1 MITNNRAQRTQL
13 LLETSGLD
21 VMPAETVATLAPQF
35 QSPPENDLQ
44 NNVGF
49 SKPTGKKYMEGGW
62 IQQYSPQSTQL
73 RNANQSPAGYV
84 DQNTNTNPYSGSTV
98 RDESLMTRAA
108 HIRNLVEAAVMG
120 PGAGQVLPYSNPS
133 FAVPS
138 PKAYV
143 PRKSQATVYSNMVRR
158 SQKERFLRKA
168 LSASWG
174 KTPKAISPSLTPSQ
188 QSGHH

>member
-1 MITNNRAQRTQL
+1 MSRAQL

-21 VMPAETVATLAPQF
+21 VMPAETVASLAPQF

-44 NNVGF
+44 NNKGF
-49 SKPTGKKYMEGGW
+49 VEPTGKKYIEDGFV
-62 IQQYSPQSTQL
+62 QQYNPQSTQL

-108 HIRNLVEAAVMG
+108 HIRHLVNEAGVG
-120 PGAGQVLPYSNPS
+120 PGQVLPYSNPS
-133 FAVPS
+133 FATPNPQPS
-138 PKAYV
+138 V
-143 PRKSQATVYSNMVRR
+143 LGKSKATVYANMVRR

-174 KTPKAISPSLTPSQ
+174 KTPKSTAPALTPSQ
-188 QSGHH
+188 QAGHH

>member
-1 MITNNRAQRTQL
+1 MTRRAQL

-21 VMPAETVATLAPQF
+21 VMPAETVASLAPQF

-44 NNVGF
+44 NNKGF
-49 SKPTGKKYMEGGW
+49 VELTGKKYIEGGFVK
-62 IQQYSPQSTQL
+62 QYNPQSTQL

-98 RDESLMTRAA
+98 RDESLMTRAVQ
-108 HIRNLVEAAVMG
+108 IRSLVEAMG
-120 PGAGQVLPYSNPS
+120 VGQVLPYSNPS
-133 FAVPS
+133 FATPNPQPS
-138 PKAYV
+138 V
-143 PRKSQATVYSNMVRR
+143 LGKSKATVYANMVRR

-174 KTPKAISPSLTPSQ
+174 KTPKATVPALTPSQ
-188 QSGHH
+188 QAGHH

>member
-1 MITNNRAQRTQL
+1 MSRAQL

-21 VMPAETVATLAPQF
+21 VQPAEIISVLSPQM

-49 SKPTGKKYMEGGW
+49 SKPTGKKYIEGGW
-62 IQQYSPQSTQL
+62 VKQYNPQSTQL

-108 HIRNLVEAAVMG
+108 HIRNLVNEAGVG
-120 PGAGQVLPYSNPS
+120 PGQVLPYSNPS

-138 PKAYV
+138 PKAYT

-174 KTPKAISPSLTPSQ
+174 KTPKAVTPALTPSQ
-188 QSGHH
+188 QAGHH